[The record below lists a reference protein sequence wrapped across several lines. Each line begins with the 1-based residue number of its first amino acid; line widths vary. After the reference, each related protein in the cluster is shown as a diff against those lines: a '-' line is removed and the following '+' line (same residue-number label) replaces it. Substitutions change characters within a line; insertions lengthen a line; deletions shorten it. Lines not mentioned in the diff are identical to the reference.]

1 VISLSEQQL
10 IDRMWN
16 RLRYFDEKNF
26 EKRRYYEAK
35 NRVKDL
41 RISIPPSLRMVE
53 TVVGWPRTIV
63 QILEERL
70 DLQGYMNGEPYG
82 LDTIFNANDL
92 DVDSSMLH
100 TDALVYGV
108 GFAVVGRGLDGEP
121 DPLITVE
128 SPNRMTAIW
137 DLRSRRLSAA
147 LLIDKREDPITGK
160 VQLPETATLYLPN
173 ENVTIGRGSSGWTE
187 IERDVHNL
195 GRVLVAQFTN
205 QPESSSSKG
214 RSEITP
220 TIKYLTDTAMRTFLG
235 AEVAREFYSAPQRY
249 ALGAR
254 DSYFKDEDGNDLNPW
269 NVIMGRML
277 AIPYNEEDGV
287 QPQVGQFPANSPA
300 PYFEYIRSLAQAVA
314 AEAAIPASYLGI
326 TTENPSSGDAIRQLE
341 SRLIKRAERRQKQ
354 FGRGWTEV
362 ARLAVLVRDG
372 SIPVGFEDVRPM
384 FRDPATPTRAA
395 SADEAV
401 KLISAGVLTPDST
414 ITYQRIGLSPIDIDT
429 LRAEKAREESANVFE
444 RLASFSV
451 PEPAVGETGQ

>member
-1 VISLSEQQL
+1 
-10 IDRMWN
+10 
-16 RLRYFDEKNF
+16 
-26 EKRRYYEAK
+26 
-35 NRVKDL
+35 
-41 RISIPPSLRMVE
+41 
-53 TVVGWPRTIV
+53 
-63 QILEERL
+63 
-70 DLQGYMNGEPYG
+70 MNGEPYG
-82 LDTIFNANDL
+82 LDDIFYSNDL

-108 GFAVVGRGLDGEP
+108 GFVVVGRGFEGEP

-137 DLRSRRLSAA
+137 DLRNRRLSAA
-147 LLIDKREDPITGK
+147 LLMDKEEIAHSDGTILERTQAQTG
-160 VQLPETATLYLPN
+160 TLFLPN
-173 ENVTIGRGSSGWTE
+173 ENVTFGRTSSGWSE
-187 IERDVHNL
+187 ISRDVHNL

-205 QPESSSSKG
+205 QPSSSSSRG

-220 TIKYLTDTAMRTFLG
+220 TIKYLTDSAMRTFLG

-300 PYFEYIRSLAQAVA
+300 PYFEYVRSLAQAVA
-314 AEAAIPASYLGI
+314 AEAAIPPSYLGI

-362 ARLAVLVRDG
+362 ARLSVLVRDG
-372 SIPVGFEDVRPM
+372 VIPVGFEDVRPM
-384 FRDPATPTRAA
+384 YRDPATPTRAA

-401 KLISAGVLTPDST
+401 KLISSGILTPDST
-414 ITYQRIGLSPIDIDT
+414 VTYQRIGLSPIDIDT
-429 LRAEKAREESANVFE
+429 LRAEKARAESADVFE

-451 PEPAVGETGQ
+451 PEPVAGETGE